1 MYKQNFT
8 AMSLEYPSFSFE
20 VAVVVYHW
28 KPTVDFVEVDVDG
41 DVPGAQVKG
50 MKVWCILPFAVVHSQ
65 RRPTEAGRGGGGQH
79 WAGHNLFEVCVHVI
93 LTKII
98 FL

>member
-50 MKVWCILPFAVVHSQ
+50 MKV
-65 RRPTEAGRGGGGQH
+65 
-79 WAGHNLFEVCVHVI
+79 
-93 LTKII
+93 
-98 FL
+98 